1 MTSSIE
7 GNLYTAL
14 RLRTLQEE
22 EKDNCS
28 CWVCNVEARS
38 PVWAS
43 FVLGGSQILSVL
55 EHLTTG
61 QRTRGVRSV
70 PEHRALS
77 ANPHLCSVCSRTSP
91 AASSFTQGVLSLAKC
106 FVFEVFVCGCWD
118 GSSLSG
124 ALTWSCMAIPVL
136 LWYLEDGRTHVGFFV
151 VVFPYC
157 YPSN

>member
-118 GSSLSG
+118 GSSFSG